1 MSFAIYDYDQ
11 DQFIGGVHP
20 TYEGAKQELLGPD
33 SNCIIV
39 RVAMETDVPE
49 VFVMA
54 PGEWDNELGPQ
65 DWYAVG
71 TGDEGIIAYAW
82 NEELASSIAQLIE
95 LDPDVIGEG
104 FE

>member
-11 DQFIGGVHP
+11 DQFIGGVHI
-20 TYEGAKQELLGPD
+20 TYEAAEQELDPRLT
-33 SNCIIV
+33 NCIIV
-39 RVAMETDVPE
+39 RVEMHANVPE

-54 PGEWDNELGPQ
+54 PGQWDNELGPQ

-82 NEELASSIAQLIE
+82 NEDLASSIAQLIE